1 MKKYYFLLF
10 AFFALNFS
18 FYKAQES
25 NFNYEI
31 IYKFEMKADEQK
43 LKANQK
49 KLDSTFAKLGVS
61 NEEGNRIAQ
70 NLVKMFNDNSSTFT
84 LKANSSYSYFTSNS
98 KISENS
104 IDLIGR
110 MSKAAGD
117 YYQSFSDNKITI
129 IRDYKGLDF
138 TINDKVEKNWKITS
152 EKKNILGKEC
162 IKAVSTLKP
171 NTFAWYTPE
180 IKTPTGPVEY
190 GGLDGLI
197 LELIQGEAH
206 YTAIEIKK
214 LDSEPKIKI
223 PKKGR
228 LVTMEE
234 YNKMVKESE
243 KE

>member
-1 MKKYYFLLF
+1 MKNLILL
-10 AFFALNFS
+10 LLILSSINLYS
-18 FYKAQES
+18 Q
-25 NFNYEI
+25 NYEI
-31 IYKFEMKADEQK
+31 TYEMNLQNLDFKDNEKTKSKMDSIYKLYGQE
-43 LKANQK
+43 N
-49 KLDSTFAKLGVS
+49 S
-61 NEEGNRIAQ
+61 NKIKVMTEKFLNALTTNKVYL
-70 NLVKMFNDNSSTFT
+70 NLTI
-84 LKANSSYSYFTSNS
+84 SNS
-98 KISENS
+98 LSKFEAKKELGDINLNTILSHAISEKG
-104 IDLIGR
+104 I
-110 MSKAAGD
+110 
-117 YYQSFSDNKITI
+117 YYQDLQNSNLFRTTT
-129 IRDYKGLDF
+129 YKGLDF
-138 TINDKVEKNWKITS
+138 TINDKVEKNWEITS

-180 IKTPTGPVEY
+180 IKTPAGPAEY

-228 LVTMEE
+228 VVTMEE